1 MPRYLI
7 ILILTFCLGV
17 NSVASPF
24 FDRFSKKD
32 GLISNQVYSI
42 KQDNKGRIWVAC
54 TKGIG
59 NYTGLSFV
67 NYDLSR
73 FLGDDILVGLT
84 LDQQGK
90 VWG

>member
-59 NYTGLSFV
+59 NYIGLSFV

-84 LDQQGK
+84 LDHQGK